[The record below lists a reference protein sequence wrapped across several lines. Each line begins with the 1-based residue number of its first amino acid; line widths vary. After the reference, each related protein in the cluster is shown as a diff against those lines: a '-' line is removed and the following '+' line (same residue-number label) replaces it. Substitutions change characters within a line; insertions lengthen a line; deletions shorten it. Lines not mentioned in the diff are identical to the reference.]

1 MRSILGRPTP
11 GTARPIVVYL
21 SSFAIL
27 LGLSLCWVVASP
39 LSSVPDEP
47 SHAIKAAAVVRGQLS
62 GEATRAAGQTLE
74 VRVPQW
80 VAVGHELTC
89 YAFRPEITPN
99 CATID
104 FTGGSRTVETLTSAG
119 NYNPVYYAIVGLPSL
134 VTEGKFGLYAM
145 RLTSA
150 MLSCLFLA
158 AMFAAAIQLRRS
170 RWLVLAASVSIT
182 PMVLYLNGG
191 INPNSLEFATV
202 GAIFTNLALLLE
214 RSGDRR
220 IYPQTVVWIALGAA
234 LLANTKALSLLWLL
248 IVVVVTF
255 WQSGFSPLARVVKN
269 AWFWGGAA
277 LIGLASAFALWWVV
291 SANSLESQPFAGAGS
306 TFFQGLQTM
315 FDRTFE
321 YTNGLVGYFGWLDTP
336 APAGVLALWGLLV
349 GTLLISAL
357 AFGSGRMLH
366 ALVFAIASYILLP
379 PLLQAAVVT
388 EQGFIWQGR
397 YVLALFII
405 VLLAAGRTLDAR
417 FGQARGPALDR
428 IVLWAVVLMALAHT
442 YAFVWALR
450 RYVSGLGTGLNWTD
464 MIRNP
469 AWQPPLGWFTWSVI
483 YVVMVALA
491 AWALYRLYR
500 RTDTLLLAGSPAE
513 EERAQPSVASP
524 TP

>member
-1 MRSILGRPTP
+1 MRSILGRPTS
-11 GTARPIVVYL
+11 GAARPFVVFL

-27 LGLSLCWVVASP
+27 LGLSLSWVVASP

-62 GEATRAAGQTLE
+62 GEDTGAAGQTLE
-74 VRVPQW
+74 VSVPQW
-80 VAVGHELTC
+80 VAIGHELTC
-89 YAFRPEITPN
+89 FAFRPEVTPN
-99 CATID
+99 CATVD
-104 FTGGSRTVETLTSAG
+104 FTDDRLVETVTSAG

-134 VTEGKFGLYAM
+134 VVEGAYGLYAM

-150 MLSCLFLA
+150 VLSCLFLA
-158 AMFAAAIQLRRS
+158 AMLTAAVQLRRS
-170 RWLVLAASVSIT
+170 RWLVLAASVSVT

-214 RSGDRR
+214 RSRDRR
-220 IYPQTVVWIALGAA
+220 IYPQTVTWIALGAA

-255 WQSGFSPLARVVKN
+255 WQSGFTPLARIVKN
-269 AWFWGGAA
+269 AWFWAGVA

-315 FDRTFE
+315 FDRTFD

-336 APAGVLALWGLLV
+336 APAGVLALWVLLV
-349 GTLLISAL
+349 GALVIAAL
-357 AFGSGRMLH
+357 AFGRGRMLF
-366 ALVFAIASYILLP
+366 ALVFAIACYLLLP

-397 YVLALFII
+397 YVLALFIV
-405 VLLAAGRTLDAR
+405 VLLAAGRALDAR
-417 FGQARGPALDR
+417 FDQARGPALDR
-428 IVLWAVVLMALAHT
+428 IVLWAVTLMALAHT

-450 RYVSGLGTGLNWTD
+450 RYVSGLAAGLNWTD
-464 MIRNP
+464 MLRNP
-469 AWQPPLGWFTWSVI
+469 SWQPPLGWFTWSVI
-483 YVVMVALA
+483 YVLVVGVA

-500 RTDTLLLAGSPAE
+500 RTDALPLAGSSVE
-513 EERAQPSVASP
+513 EPDARASVASP
-524 TP
+524 KP